1 MAKDQSMRPIAA
13 FSPTGPGVGRI
24 MVYAAAIMLLGGSPA
39 FTQRSPNAPTVP
51 ASRPTEEYRLG
62 PGDQLAITFPYNA
75 ELNYEGTVGPD
86 GRLTVPLIDPLP
98 LAGRTVTEA
107 SSMVSEA
114 LRRGGIVADA
124 RPSVAVRTYGASV
137 YVGGEVRTPGAV
149 RLSGP
154 MDVMRAVIMAG
165 GVLETAHSKQ
175 VVVIRRL
182 PDGTPS
188 LHYVDLRAYVKRGGA
203 GQTEMLRPEDV
214 VFVPRSS
221 VAEANLWID
230 QYINR
235 MLPFSRS
242 LNYNVGNSGA
252 GTILSR

>member
-1 MAKDQSMRPIAA
+1 MEKDLSRDMLAA
-13 FSPTGPGVGRI
+13 FRFTGPGLGRNT
-24 MVYAAAIMLLGGSPA
+24 VNGVALAMLVATPAWAQRQPAGSP
-39 FTQRSPNAPTVP
+39 PP
-51 ASRPTEEYRLG
+51 ASREIAEYRLG
-62 PGDQLAITFPYNA
+62 PGDQLAITYPYNA

-86 GRLTVPLIDPLP
+86 GRLTVPLIGALP
-98 LAGRTVTEA
+98 VAGRTVGEA
-107 SSMVSEA
+107 AAMVSEG

-124 RPSVAVRTYGASV
+124 RPSVAVRTYGAAI

-165 GVLETAHSKQ
+165 GVLETAKSKR
-175 VVVIRRL
+175 VVVIRRM

-188 LHYVDLRAYVKRGGA
+188 LRYVDLRAYVKNGGA
-203 GQTEMLRPEDV
+203 GQSEMLQPEDV

-221 VAEANLWID
+221 VAEVNLWID
-230 QYINR
+230 QHINR

-242 LNYNVGNSGA
+242 LNYNVGDSAA
-252 GTILSR
+252 GTVLSR